1 MNRSLLGL
9 WRRLQRRLG
18 HYGIAAVGLALSA
31 LAMGGWALQ
40 LNADEAVLRQRA
52 LAQRST
58 APDAKAQTPFMRPS
72 MGQQMDLLVASFP
85 PLSQSPADL
94 KAVFKSASRSNI
106 RLLKGDYQF
115 KNDSHGALVVLSATF
130 PLSATYGTTKEFA
143 ADVLR
148 AVPNASMDEL
158 RMERSAANVSELESS
173 IRFSFAYRRP

>member
-1 MNRSLLGL
+1 MNRTLLGL
-9 WRRLQRRLG
+9 WRRLHRRLG
-18 HYGIAAVGLALSA
+18 HYVIAALVMALCALAL
-31 LAMGGWALQ
+31 GGWALQ
-40 LNADEAVLRQRA
+40 LNAAEANLRQLA

-58 APDAKAQTPFMRPS
+58 TSELKVQAPFKRPS
-72 MGQQMDLLVASFP
+72 MDQQMDSLVESFP

-94 KAVFKSASRSNI
+94 KAVFQSASHSNI

-115 KNDSHGALVVLSATF
+115 KNDSHSALVVLSASF
-130 PLSATYGTTKEFA
+130 PLHASYGSTKEFA

-173 IRFSFAYRRP
+173 IRFSFVYRRP